1 MNQMQ
6 VHDLSVCAFTA
17 ISSGVQFFSQPTK
30 HRRVK
35 KLAAFKEAIDLKGD
49 GIIPLKTILETLIIF
64 ILLNLAH
71 ASHTG
76 EVPLHISPENPA
88 LQMPSRQSRF
98 GTLSAI
104 TNQHREILN
113 QLMLW
118 CVRGGGMVAAVAV
131 LVASFAQPQL
141 FLPFRLIVRVL
152 LQKTSSVD
160 EVALMSQCELEDVS
174 TDLLARVRERNMPS
188 VAFLQELVRWMDPQA
203 AQMPSLSSQ
212 LQSRSSA
219 HVEQSDPKPS
229 FSASSSLFNINK
241 LPHPLQVRLDFV
253 MFSFSLIGFGTF
265 FL

>member
-1 MNQMQ
+1 
-6 VHDLSVCAFTA
+6 
-17 ISSGVQFFSQPTK
+17 
-30 HRRVK
+30 
-35 KLAAFKEAIDLKGD
+35 
-49 GIIPLKTILETLIIF
+49 
-64 ILLNLAH
+64 
-71 ASHTG
+71 
-76 EVPLHISPENPA
+76 
-88 LQMPSRQSRF
+88 
-98 GTLSAI
+98 
-104 TNQHREILN
+104 
-113 QLMLW
+113 MLW